1 MIKNYIV
8 VLVVICQIA
17 SNIILQEN
25 DEHMHLHMLDVGQG
39 DAILLQTV
47 DKKYVLIDGGPTNN
61 LVDVMADY
69 MPFWQKHIDLV
80 IATHGDSDHIGGL
93 VELADRY
100 EIDKFLYN
108 GESKDTLIYKELLK
122 NIASKKI
129 RMVVARAGQTTIVG
143 CCSEISILW
152 PDKTQLEDSNDR
164 SVSII
169 IKYGDFEAYLA
180 GDLSSKYE
188 EIITNGLKSEIEV
201 MKLSHHGSR
210 TSTSNIVLNNISPK
224 VALISSGKDN
234 KFGHPHEEV
243 VNLLNKNNIVQFR
256 TDLHGTVSIESDGS
270 WFRVK
275 KERGNK

>member
-1 MIKNYIV
+1 
-8 VLVVICQIA
+8 
-17 SNIILQEN
+17 
-25 DEHMHLHMLDVGQG
+25 MHLHILDVGQG

-61 LVDVMADY
+61 LIDVMADF

-100 EIDKFLYN
+100 EIDKFMYN
-108 GESKDTLIYKELLK
+108 GESKDTLIYKELLQ
-122 NIASKKI
+122 NMTSKKVD
-129 RMVVARAGQTTIVG
+129 MFVASAGQAIMLG
-143 CCSEISILW
+143 CCSEINILW
-152 PDKTQLEDSNDR
+152 PDRTQVEDSNDR

-169 IKYGDFEAYLA
+169 FKYDNFEAYLA

-188 EIITNGLKSEIEV
+188 EIITNDLTSEIEV

-210 TSTSNIVLNNISPK
+210 TSTSTKVLNNISPD

-234 KFGHPHEEV
+234 KFGHPHKEV

-256 TDLHGTVSIESDGS
+256 TDLYGTVSIESDGT
-270 WFRVK
+270 RYNIK
-275 KERGNK
+275 TDKGNK